1 MTLNTMQRCVL
12 QAGYSANIGNGVI
25 AQVLDGGAPR
35 FRRALKGTVHS
46 GNVSWTLNANGYQYL
61 MAFYRVWARNPN
73 QPFLID
79 LCIDN
84 GVVEPYEAFF
94 DGSPSLTAKNGNLF
108 SVSATLIV
116 KPLVSNDAMDD
127 LIVGVAN
134 QGVSFIELT
143 QPLEELVNE
152 DLPNAIGGF
161 DG

>member
-35 FRRALKGTVHS
+35 FRRALKGTVHGS
-46 GNVSWTLNANGYQYL
+46 NVSWVVNASGYQYL

-84 GVVEPYEAFF
+84 GIVEPYEAFF
-94 DGSPSLTAKNGNLF
+94 DGAPSLTEKKGKILT
-108 SVSATLIV
+108 VSATLIV
-116 KPLVSNDAMDD
+116 KPLETSDELDD
-127 LIVGVAN
+127 LLVNVGNEGA
-134 QGVSFIELT
+134 SFIELT

-152 DLPNAIGGF
+152 DLPNAVGGF
-161 DG
+161 GD

>member
-46 GNVSWTLNANGYQYL
+46 GNVSWTVNANGYQYL

-79 LCIDN
+79 LCVDN

-94 DGSPSLTAKNGNLF
+94 DGSPSLTEKNGNLF

-116 KPLVSNDAMDD
+116 KPLSTSDDMDD
-127 LIVGVAN
+127 LLVGVGN
-134 QGVSFIELT
+134 EGGSFVDLM

>member
-46 GNVSWTLNANGYQYL
+46 GNVSWAVNASGYQYL

-94 DGSPSLTAKNGNLF
+94 DGGPSLTGKNGNLL

-116 KPLVSNDAMDD
+116 KPLATNDD
-127 LIVGVAN
+127 LDDVLVAVAN
-134 QGVSFIELT
+134 QGVSFVELT

>member
-46 GNVSWTLNANGYQYL
+46 GNVSWTVNATGYQYL

-94 DGSPSLTAKNGNLF
+94 DGSPSLTEKRGKTF
-108 SVSATLIV
+108 MVSATLIV
-116 KPLVSNDAMDD
+116 KPLATSDEVDD
-127 LIVGVAN
+127 LLVSVGN
-134 QGVSFIELT
+134 TGGSFADLV

-152 DLPNAIGGF
+152 DLPDAMRGF
-161 DG
+161 NE